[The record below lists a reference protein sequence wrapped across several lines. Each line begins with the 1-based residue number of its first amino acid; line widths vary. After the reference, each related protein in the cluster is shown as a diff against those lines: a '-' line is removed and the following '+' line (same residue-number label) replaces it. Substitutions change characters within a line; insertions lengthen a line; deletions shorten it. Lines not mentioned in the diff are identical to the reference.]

1 MNKFIF
7 NEKILNDVFQNTKIK
22 KNEEKDFIFWAKN
35 IVRSLSNNKI
45 DTVNFNSGK
54 ISKFEGIAIEKAENL
69 IPIFYLSNSKFLDA
83 LIVIL
88 DKFGFNYWEEKLSFL
103 INKKDL
109 EKLGYSNVLIYAYNN
124 IFFIEKQNQ
133 NIKKLLEQLVQKI
146 EEDKINYYSEV
157 LQILL
162 LLSNKKDLFGN
173 EWLIKSIDKL
183 IIKSQK
189 NMSKQFSFVLEKMS
203 YMLKELDFT
212 NIKISKDLK
221 KILRGDMV
229 IIKNTDL
236 FPFYC
241 EVDVHK
247 YWQEE
252 KLVEQIVINNITI
265 GFNLIVE
272 NFQRDVEVLDIYIK
286 KPNKTS
292 LAIVLMSDN
301 QKTVEKIDG
310 LVTDIFKMCKESEV
324 LVREKFEKNILFLM
338 LNDDLKTNTGS
349 SSGRRTKI

>member
-7 NEKILNDVFQNTKIK
+7 NEKILNDVLINTKIK
-22 KNEEKDFIFWAKN
+22 KNEERDFLLWAKG
-35 IVRSLSNNKI
+35 IVKSLSNNKI
-45 DTVNFNSGK
+45 DSIAFKSGQ
-54 ISKFEGIAIEKAENL
+54 ISKFEGIIVEKKQDL

-83 LIVIL
+83 LILIL
-88 DKFGFNYWEEKLSFL
+88 DKFGFKYWDEKLCFL

-124 IFFIEKQNQ
+124 ISFVEQQNQ
-133 NIKKLLEQLVQKI
+133 NIKQLLVQLIDKV
-146 EEDKINYYSEV
+146 EEDKISYYSDI
-157 LQILL
+157 LQVLL

-173 EWLIKSIDKL
+173 DWLIWSIDKL
-183 IIKSQK
+183 IVKSQK
-189 NMSKQFSFVLEKMS
+189 NMSKQFSFILEKMS

-212 NIKISKDLK
+212 NIKISKYLK

-229 IIKNTDL
+229 IIKHTNL

-241 EVDVHK
+241 EVDIHK

-272 NFQRDVEVLDIYIK
+272 NFQRDVEILDIYIK

-292 LAIVLMSDN
+292 LAVVAMSDS
-301 QKTVEKIDG
+301 QKTIEKIDG
-310 LVTDIFKMCKESEV
+310 LMNDIFKMCKESEV
-324 LVREKFEKNILFLM
+324 LVREKFEKDILFLM
-338 LNDDLKTNTGS
+338 LSDDLKTNSGNG
-349 SSGRRTKI
+349 SGRKTKI